1 MLSLAATS
9 ALRNGTQLGAMG
21 RKSGMTGD
29 AERRKR
35 RKAAEAAAVSVE
47 PTGATEAPEPPAAP
61 DNSPEREVEPAVEPA
76 APDHPCLR
84 HPDPEVR
91 ALAALQLK
99 IEAEQ
104 SGTESKEEIELKVK
118 MAWLARLAD
127 DYCVRVGDTERTK
140 GLFGGRRP
148 WWREEGWH
156 EWYPGRWAENRLLW
170 GEYNE
175 ERDGETEMEL
185 LRHRLACCR
194 KKSGV

>member
-1 MLSLAATS
+1 M
-9 ALRNGTQLGAMG
+9 
-21 RKSGMTGD
+21 
-29 AERRKR
+29 
-35 RKAAEAAAVSVE
+35 
-47 PTGATEAPEPPAAP
+47 
-61 DNSPEREVEPAVEPA
+61 
-76 APDHPCLR
+76 
-84 HPDPEVR
+84 R

-156 EWYPGRWAENRLLW
+156 EWYTPAAGRKTAFFGASTTKSEMVRPRWSSSGTGWPAAGKNPGFSWRI
-170 GEYNE
+170 
-175 ERDGETEMEL
+175 
-185 LRHRLACCR
+185 
-194 KKSGV
+194 SGPL

>member
-1 MLSLAATS
+1 
-9 ALRNGTQLGAMG
+9 
-21 RKSGMTGD
+21 MTGD

-118 MAWLARLAD
+118 MAWLAPRLAD
-127 DYCVRVGDTERTK
+127 DYCVCVGDTERTK
-140 GLFGGRRP
+140 RGSSAGGGLGGERRGGTSGTPAAGRKTAFFGASTTKSEMVRP
-148 WWREEGWH
+148 RWSSSGTGWPAAGKNPGFSWRI
-156 EWYPGRWAENRLLW
+156 
-170 GEYNE
+170 
-175 ERDGETEMEL
+175 
-185 LRHRLACCR
+185 
-194 KKSGV
+194 SGPL

>member
-1 MLSLAATS
+1 M
-9 ALRNGTQLGAMG
+9 
-21 RKSGMTGD
+21 
-29 AERRKR
+29 
-35 RKAAEAAAVSVE
+35 
-47 PTGATEAPEPPAAP
+47 
-61 DNSPEREVEPAVEPA
+61 
-76 APDHPCLR
+76 
-84 HPDPEVR
+84 R
-91 ALAALQLK
+91 ALAALQPK

-118 MAWLARLAD
+118 MAWLAPRLAD
-127 DYCVRVGDTERTK
+127 DYCVCVGDTERTK

-156 EWYPGRWAENRLLW
+156 EWYPGRWEENRLLR

-185 LRHRLACCR
+185 LRHRLARCR